1 MGRTSGTFGQ
11 NDRWQVGWVDVSR
24 CSSSGKMT
32 VEGWT
37 EKQLKSCR
45 DWDMGEWY
53 VLTSTKQHIY

>member
-1 MGRTSGTFGQ
+1 MGRTSGTFDQ

-32 VEGWT
+32 VAGWT

-45 DWDMGEWY
+45 DWESGM
-53 VLTSTKQHIY
+53 S